1 MGSEMCIRD
10 STSSAPRV
18 YSTQPKGPTQWKLS
32 PRHTKRY
39 THALDHLHDDP
50 RFASLLTERATFEAS
65 RRLHRANVH
74 AADTLG
80 ITGVVT
86 HDLIATR
93 LHLVTMHHCPEAIE
107 ALRHL
112 SRSVSAGPVDVTAA
126 KAEYCEASSVW
137 YKSLARALTQAEAY
151 ARHDDSTPPP
161 RRRPCTKPPE
171 MLQVEAAMSIIDL
184 SLIHI

>member
-1 MGSEMCIRD
+1 M
-10 STSSAPRV
+10 

-50 RFASLLTERATFEAS
+50 RFASLLTERTTYEAS

-151 ARHDDSTPPP
+151 ARHDDSAPPP

-171 MLQVEAAMSIIDL
+171 MLQVEAAML